1 MQIITKGMN
10 RLQRYTPIDLI
21 TLVYVT
27 ITGIYILAGHGSL
40 NNEWIH
46 IAIRIGIAGA
56 IIALPKIDVKGSSI
70 LQYLRAAY
78 PLALLGFFYSETDYL
93 NNILLTNQ
101 DALVETW
108 ELWMW
113 GYHPSLE
120 FSKTISS
127 YWFNELMNFGYF
139 SYYLLVFTLSVWL
152 FIKNRERFTQS
163 VFIVVCSFYI
173 FYTIFILFPVA
184 GPQFYFAQPL
194 NQIPD
199 AGIFRWLVKLAAAIG
214 EGETAAFPSSHVGI
228 TVMLIFIAY
237 RWAKPLFIYFLLI
250 GIILCFSTV
259 YIKAHYAV
267 DIVAGLLLAPI
278 IYFLSVKAYNLL
290 NKLTNS

>member
-93 NNILLTNQ
+93 NNILLPNQ

-120 FSKTISS
+120 FSKNISS

-152 FIKNRERFTQS
+152 FIKNRERFAQS
-163 VFIVVCSFYI
+163 VFIVACSFYI

-194 NQIPD
+194 NQYPMQVFS
-199 AGIFRWLVKLAAAIG
+199 AGWLSWLLPLAR
-214 EGETAAFPSSHVGI
+214 EKQLPSPVRMW
-228 TVMLIFIAY
+228 VL
-237 RWAKPLFIYFLLI
+237 PLCSFLLLTD
-250 GIILCFSTV
+250 GQSRCLYTSC
-259 YIKAHYAV
+259 
-267 DIVAGLLLAPI
+267 LL
-278 IYFLSVKAYNLL
+278 V
-290 NKLTNS
+290 